1 MATPVFKFNHPDLP
15 NEDLYFIQ
23 NTFFELPQTIPM
35 DLTTFIY
42 YHISIARTLEGF
54 FYGWEDLQISGST
67 LEDVVFDEWFDDLEK
82 ARIFED
88 AQYTGALA
96 LAKIN
101 GEASKMLKDFIQQRR
116 YENESI
122 LAFVETHCSIAIR
135 HFRDLDYY
143 DSWHYIQEYFWEN
156 EMISEELD
164 NFDDPGYNNE
174 ESLVALYKAHQFP
187 LQLIPHKF
195 RKVDFF
201 KYLFVQKGMGNL
213 LPDIFTDK
221 ELLLFLFSCSF
232 PNPLTFFI
240 GDEFSNDRAFMEE
253 AIATNPGAIG
263 NASLSLKGD
272 SELAI
277 KSFPFGWDDI
287 SKDLKERREVIV
299 AFIDAYLAEFEEDS
313 TEYLKEFL
321 SENVSPPLNKELS
334 IKYGIKID

>member
-42 YHISIARTLEGF
+42 YHLSIGRTLEGF
-54 FYGWEDLQISGST
+54 FDCWEDLQVSGST
-67 LEDVVFDEWFDDLEK
+67 LQEVFFEEWFDDAEK
-82 ARIFED
+82 KRIYED
-88 AQYTGALA
+88 AQYSAAIDLA
-96 LAKIN
+96 NIN
-101 GEASKMLKDFIQQRR
+101 SESSRILKAFIQQKRF
-116 YENESI
+116 ENESI
-122 LAFVETHCSIAIR
+122 ADFIRLHDSISMR

-156 EMISEELD
+156 EMISEELG
-164 NFDDPGYNNE
+164 NYDDPGYNNE
-174 ESLVALYKAHQFP
+174 ESLIALYKTHQFP

-201 KYLFVQKGMGNL
+201 KYLFVQRGMGNL

-232 PNPLTFFI
+232 PSALTFFI

-253 AIATNPGAIG
+253 AIATNQGAIG

-287 SKDLKERREVIV
+287 SEDLKEQREIIV

-313 TEYLKEFL
+313 TDYLKEFL
-321 SENVSPPLNKELS
+321 SENVSSPMNKELS
-334 IKYGIKID
+334 IKYDIKID